1 MHQRGSIE
9 TQIVRVNVQKNI
21 RRRTMTCACKIDYK
35 RHKQII
41 NVNKTLSSNFGW
53 NKRRSDDKI
62 STAN

>member
-1 MHQRGSIE
+1 MHQRGLIE
-9 TQIVRVNVQKNI
+9 TQIVRVNLQKNI
-21 RRRTMTCACKIDYK
+21 RRTMTYACKIDCQ
-35 RHKQII
+35 RRKQII